1 MKEMLNDWN
10 RRFPGRIETMFNAI
24 QNITPSHLMDHKL
37 FDFKS
42 VNSDS
47 GVIDG
52 GDIAFDKPEIP
63 AVPQA
68 LAIEP
73 DDQLEIIELS

>member
-1 MKEMLNDWN
+1 MKEMLNEWD

-42 VNSDS
+42 INSSS

-52 GDIAFDKPEIP
+52 GDIAFDKPDIP
-63 AVPQA
+63 AVPQ
-68 LAIEP
+68 LMVIEP
-73 DDQLEIIELS
+73 DDRVEIIELI

>member
-1 MKEMLNDWN
+1 MQFKTLH
-10 RRFPGRIETMFNAI
+10 
-24 QNITPSHLMDHKL
+24 PSHLMDHKL

-47 GVIDG
+47 GVLM
-52 GDIAFDKPEIP
+52 
-63 AVPQA
+63 AVILLLISHRNSCCA
-68 LAIEP
+68 AGVAIEP